1 MRRNLHRAFDELHF
15 GPSRTLNL
23 REQLPTRDEAVRRA
37 EAWLRERQMAR
48 AGEVLVITG
57 RGKGSEGGVG
67 IVREAVLKLLTSLKR
82 RGVLTAVREHTPGSF
97 VVRLAP
103 VTALFEGG
111 QRKREA
117 RMPRQEDPR
126 VLEGLDRE
134 TRQQLRRLAER
145 ALDALGVH
153 GVGAR
158 FVTDEMV
165 RQFTALAPSVPEG
178 PDRER
183 RLREAIRRAIEEF
196 DER

>member
-1 MRRNLHRAFDELHF
+1 MSLSQAFDELQF

-23 REQLPTRDEAVRRA
+23 RDERPTAAQAVTRA

-57 RGKGSEGGVG
+57 RGKGSDGGVG
-67 IVREAVLKLLTSLKR
+67 VVREAVLKLLTSLKR
-82 RGVLTAVREHTPGSF
+82 RGVLTAVREHTAGSF

-183 RLREAIRRAIEEF
+183 RLREAIQRAFEEY